1 MRQLSTWRTSKSQGR
16 VMALFLVCASDLM
29 VVHRFVQDED
39 EAPEDAVMQ
48 SSLQDHVLV
57 QTYKN
62 LPWLK

>member
-1 MRQLSTWRTSKSQGR
+1 
-16 VMALFLVCASDLM
+16 MALFLVCASDLM

-57 QTYKN
+57 QTYKD